1 MSLASLSV
9 GQPVGTPLRR
19 SGARTVSTPLVE
31 ASALLAK
38 IDQIAGSASNDEKI
52 RAEVLAFLKETF
64 AAGRALAR
72 ERLERTGG
80 GLACAEDLSTLQ
92 DAIIAAIHHH
102 VTRYVFPPEKSTHI
116 DQLAVVAVGGYGRGT
131 LAPGSDIDLLFLC
144 SEKQMSWV
152 ESVVE
157 AMLYLLWDLRLKVG
171 HSTRSID
178 ECLRQA
184 RADMTVRTTLLESRL
199 VLGPRMLFDDLRSRF
214 RWEIVNGTARE
225 FVAAKLAERD
235 ARISREGRSRYLVEP
250 NVKEGKGGLRDLNTF
265 FWIAKYVYRVDT
277 VAELVGAGLFTPRET
292 GLFERCEEFLWRVR
306 CHLHFM
312 AGRDH
317 ERLGFERQPL
327 IAETLG
333 YVAHGGLSAVERF
346 MKHYFIVAKDVGDLS
361 TIVCAALEA
370 QAAKPPP
377 MLDRFVRRLRRKRD
391 LKSRD
396 FVVEHDRITIARPD
410 VFERD
415 PVNLIRLYR
424 LSEEHS
430 LAIHPDATREVTRS
444 LRRIDANLRRDPE
457 ANVLFVDVLLS
468 RKSSE
473 VVLRQMNESGVL
485 GRFIPDFGRIVSLMQ
500 FNMYHHYTVD
510 EHLIRSVGILSDIE
524 TGRLIEDHPLA
535 SEILL
540 TISNRRALY
549 VALLLHDIAK
559 GRDEDH
565 SIAGARVAR
574 ELCPRLGLSQA
585 ETETVA
591 WIVLEHLTMSN
602 TAQSR
607 DLTDPKTIER
617 FAGVVQ
623 TIERLKMLLVLTV
636 CDIRAVGPG
645 VWNGWKGSLLRTLY
659 YETEVYLAGGHS
671 AVARNQRV
679 QRAKEELRGALPGW
693 SEAEFEAYAARL
705 NDAYWLKSDID
716 HRVRHA
722 RLLHAAAVEMKSLIT
737 EVSTDN
743 FTGAT
748 ELIVSAPDHPF
759 LLSTIAGA
767 CAASGA
773 NIVDANVFTT
783 NDGLALDTIYVAREF
798 DMNEDELRRGARIAA
813 TIEKSLRGEIK
824 LGTMMPVRTGMDKVR
839 ADAFTIVPEVVID
852 NSLSNRFSV
861 LEVSGLDRPGLLFE
875 LTRAISSLNLNIGSA
890 HILTFGEKAVDVFYV
905 TDLTGAKITNPARQA
920 AVKRHLLSSFVDREN
935 LVERELQSATLAQS
949 A

>member
-1 MSLASLSV
+1 MSAAFPSV
-9 GQPVGTPLRR
+9 EIANGTPLRR
-19 SGARTVSTPLVE
+19 RGGVISTKPIAEFSVLTSRIDSIVAEAPDVDTVRTET
-31 ASALLAK
+31 
-38 IDQIAGSASNDEKI
+38 
-52 RAEVLAFLKETF
+52 LAFLKETLVS
-64 AAGRALAR
+64 GRETAR
-72 ERLERTGG
+72 ERLEQTGG
-80 GLACAEDLSTLQ
+80 GLACAHDLSALQ
-92 DAIIAAIHHH
+92 DTIIAAIHYH
-102 VTRYVFPPEKSTHI
+102 VTRNVYPLQKPSDV
-116 DQLAVVAVGGYGRGT
+116 DQLAIVAVGGYGRGT

-144 SEKQMSWV
+144 SEKQTAWV

-184 RADMTVRTTLLESRL
+184 RADMTVRTALLESRL
-199 VLGPRMLFDDLRSRF
+199 ILGPQTLFDDMRARF

-277 VAELVGAGLFTPRET
+277 VAELIGAGLFTRRET
-292 GLFERCEEFLWRVR
+292 ELFERCEEFLWRVR

-317 ERLGFERQPL
+317 ERLGFERQPV
-327 IAETLG
+327 IAEKLG
-333 YVAHGGLSAVERF
+333 YCARGGMSAVERF
-346 MKHYFIVAKDVGDLS
+346 MKHYFLIAKDVGDLS

-370 QAAKPPP
+370 RAAKPPA
-377 MLDRFVRRLRRKRD
+377 MLDRFVRRMRRKRD

-410 VFERD
+410 VFESD
-415 PVNLIRLYR
+415 AVNLIRLYR

-430 LAIHPDATREVTRS
+430 LAIHPDATRQVTRS
-444 LRRIDANLRRDPE
+444 LRRLDAILRRDPE
-457 ANVLFVDVLLS
+457 ANRLFVDVLLS

-473 VVLRQMNESGVL
+473 IVLRQMNESGVL

-510 EHLIRSVGILSDIE
+510 EHLIRSVGVLSDIE
-524 TGRLIEDHPLA
+524 TGRLVEDHPVA
-535 SEILL
+535 SEILP
-540 TISNRRALY
+540 TITNRRALY

-574 ELCPRLGLSQA
+574 ELCPRFGLTEA

-591 WIVLEHLTMSN
+591 WLVLEHLTMSN

-617 FAGVVQ
+617 FAETVQ
-623 TIERLKMLLVLTV
+623 TLERLKMLLVLTV

-659 YETEVYLAGGHS
+659 YETEVFLAGGHS

-693 SEAEFEAYAARL
+693 SEVEFEAHAARL
-705 NDAYWLKSDID
+705 NDAYWLKSDLD

-722 RLLHAAAVEMKSLIT
+722 RLLRAAAVEMKSLIT
-737 EVSTDN
+737 EVSTDI

-798 DMNEDELRRGARIAA
+798 DMNEDELRRGARIAS

-824 LGTMMPVRTGMDKVR
+824 LGTMMPSRTGMDKVR
-839 ADAFTIVPEVVID
+839 ADAFTIAPEVIID

-861 LEVSGLDRPGLLFE
+861 LEVSGLDRSGLLFD

-905 TDLTGAKITNPARQA
+905 TDLTGAKLTNPARQA
-920 AVKRHLLSSFVDREN
+920 AVKRHLLGIFGERDKRLSREA
-935 LVERELQSATLAQS
+935 SATALAQS